1 MLIKENIPL
10 LIFLVIQIS
19 PIKGLFN
26 SASRICC
33 RKKKKKNSKIAPKVI
48 ITNPRRSDGFGAQ
61 FQAIIAAAIYA
72 ELNKMDFLYTPF
84 QSMEHNYNNDP
95 DFLVKKE
102 SFINFIGNFDT
113 LYEKG
118 IPEFPVVSDI
128 DFKAFFDAHII
139 ECAYSKT
146 LQKIKAVF
154 KKNKNI
160 DNFFKNSAF
169 NIAIH
174 IRRPN
179 THDNRLEGADV
190 PDAVFLKIINQLQNI
205 YAEKNILFHI
215 YSQGEVKDFKSFQ
228 NVPNIIFHLNE
239 TVEDT
244 FLAMVLANV
253 LVTSPSSLSYTAAL
267 LSDGEI
273 FYIPFWHQPL
283 PHWRS
288 INVLF
293 D

>member
-1 MLIKENIPL
+1 MKKIILFSLAALISLRATGQSQAENFIKE
-10 LIFLVIQIS
+10 
-19 PIKGLFN
+19 
-26 SASRICC
+26 
-33 RKKKKKNSKIAPKVI
+33 
-48 ITNPRRSDGFGAQ
+48 AQ
-61 FQAIIAAAIYA
+61 
-72 ELNKMDFLYTPF
+72 
-84 QSMEHNYNNDP
+84 

-190 PDAVFLKIINQLQNI
+190 PDAVF
-205 YAEKNILFHI
+205 
-215 YSQGEVKDFKSFQ
+215 
-228 NVPNIIFHLNE
+228 
-239 TVEDT
+239 
-244 FLAMVLANV
+244 
-253 LVTSPSSLSYTAAL
+253 
-267 LSDGEI
+267 
-273 FYIPFWHQPL
+273 
-283 PHWRS
+283 
-288 INVLF
+288 
-293 D
+293 